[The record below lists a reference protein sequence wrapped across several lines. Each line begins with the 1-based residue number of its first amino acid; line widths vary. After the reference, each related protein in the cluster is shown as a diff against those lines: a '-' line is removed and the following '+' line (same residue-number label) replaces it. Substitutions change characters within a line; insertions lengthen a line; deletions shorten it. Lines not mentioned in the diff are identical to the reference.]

1 MGGIAVSAQYHK
13 TIYMVSL
20 HLMIQNVSRSSL
32 LVEEK
37 RVPQLREQS
46 VQQRPEVSAIFR
58 ALSDDKSLTL
68 FNTVALSPG
77 NSDLLTRNLN
87 LTKKQY
93 YSKMEHLSKQG
104 LLARK
109 NGKYSLTTMGKI
121 IYELQ
126 NVVGIAVNDYWKL
139 KAIDSLRIQDQLPED
154 QVAKLIETLVENQ
167 GLRNII
173 LRSSVPRNY

>member
-1 MGGIAVSAQYHK
+1 MRYNRK
-13 TIYMVSL
+13 
-20 HLMIQNVSRSSL
+20 
-32 LVEEK
+32 
-37 RVPQLREQS
+37 
-46 VQQRPEVSAIFR
+46 RPEVSGIFR

-77 NSDLLTRNLN
+77 NSNLLTQNLN

-93 YSKMEHLSKQG
+93 YSKMEHLSNQG
-104 LLARK
+104 LVARK
-109 NGKYSLTTMGKI
+109 NGKYYLTTMGKI

-154 QVAKLIETLVENQ
+154 RVAKLVETLVENQ
-167 GLRNII
+167 GLRDII
-173 LRSSVPRNY
+173 LKR

>member
-1 MGGIAVSAQYHK
+1 MSQSSVLIEERNNSPLTELAVH
-13 TIYMVSL
+13 
-20 HLMIQNVSRSSL
+20 
-32 LVEEK
+32 
-37 RVPQLREQS
+37 
-46 VQQRPEVSAIFR
+46 QRPEVSAIFR

-154 QVAKLIETLVENQ
+154 QVAKLVDTLVENQ
-167 GLRNII
+167 GLRDII
-173 LRSSVPRNY
+173 LKR

>member
-1 MGGIAVSAQYHK
+1 MSQ
-13 TIYMVSL
+13 
-20 HLMIQNVSRSSL
+20 SSVL
-32 LVEEK
+32 IEE
-37 RVPQLREQS
+37 RNNSQLTEQRA
-46 VQQRPEVSAIFR
+46 QQRPEVSAIFR

-109 NGKYSLTTMGKI
+109 NGKYYLTTMGKI

-139 KAIDSLRIQDQLPED
+139 KAIDSLRLQDQLPED
-154 QVAKLIETLVENQ
+154 QVAKLVDTLVENQ
-167 GLRNII
+167 GLRDII
-173 LRSSVPRNY
+173 LKK

>member
-1 MGGIAVSAQYHK
+1 MPALNV
-13 TIYMVSL
+13 
-20 HLMIQNVSRSSL
+20 QNVSRSSQ

-37 RVPQLREQS
+37 KVPELTEQS

-77 NSDLLTRNLN
+77 NSNLLTRNLN

-93 YSKMEHLSKQG
+93 YSKIEQLSKQG
-104 LLARK
+104 LVARK
-109 NGKYSLTTMGKI
+109 NGKYYLTTMGKI

-154 QVAKLIETLVENQ
+154 QIAKLIDTLVENQ
-167 GLRNII
+167 GLRDII
-173 LRSSVPRNY
+173 LKSSVPQLIEVVKL